1 MEKCCR
7 VGGRGGGVCGV
18 GEGEGGLIGVQRCK
32 GVLWV
37 EDRVFTGICQEG
49 GGSCG
54 CLNFYLL
61 PSNPITL

>member
-7 VGGRGGGVCGV
+7 VGGKGGGVCGV
-18 GEGEGGLIGVQRCK
+18 GEGEGGLLGVQRCK

-49 GGSCG
+49 GGVVG
-54 CLNFYLL
+54 V
-61 PSNPITL
+61 